1 MDADGNAMSG
11 SPINEREIGER
22 ISLIESMMREGR
34 RRTEYWG
41 WNFLLWG
48 VAYLV
53 AMAWSSFLQTGRMLA
68 WPVTMITAVVL
79 TIVIARKRMR
89 HEPKTERSRALGSI
103 WMAMGWGIFAF
114 AFPAAYSGHFE
125 PHSFMAAIEAMLG
138 IGHVASGSTLRWPVQ
153 ISVGAIWWVAAIVT
167 CFVPNNND
175 VAYIFLAA
183 VLVCNIG
190 FGTYLMIR
198 ESRDKARARGGEVQH
213 A

>member
-1 MDADGNAMSG
+1 MNAEG
-11 SPINEREIGER
+11 STVDEGPMNEHEIGQR
-22 ISLIESMMREGR
+22 IAMIESMMREGR

-53 AMAWSSFLQTGRMLA
+53 AVGWSSFLPGRMLA
-68 WPVTMITAVVL
+68 WPVTMIFAVLL
-79 TIVIARKRMR
+79 TILIARKRMR
-89 HEPKTERSRALGSI
+89 HEPKTDRSRALGAI
-103 WMAMGWGIFAF
+103 WMGMGWGIFAF

-125 PHSFMAAIEAMLG
+125 AHSFMAAIEAMLG
-138 IGHVASGSTLRWPVQ
+138 IGHVASGLTLRWPVQ
-153 ISVGAIWWVAAIVT
+153 IAVGGLWWVAAIVS
-167 CFVPNNND
+167 CFVPTNNG
-175 VAYIFLAA
+175 VAYIFLGA

-198 ESRDKARARGGEVQH
+198 ESRDRARAQRAGVQH